1 MTPRYCTIVAFLGL
15 LWAVADAGPRAARSA
30 PPESLNLRR
39 TVTVEVVQKVK
50 DSVVNISTTK
60 LIARR
65 RAPLGFSP
73 FWDELDGGNVVRVP
87 AHSLGTGFII
97 HEDGYVVTNH
107 HVVDRAR
114 QIAVEL
120 ADGRKLDADLISSD
134 AESDI
139 AILKIAS
146 DKPLVPLAL
155 GDSAD
160 LMIGEPVIAVGNP
173 MGFSHSVSTGIVSA
187 MHRDLKGPDERVL
200 LADLIQTDAAINPG
214 NSGGPLLNAYGQ
226 VIGINTAVRGD
237 AQNIGFSIPV
247 NKLRDLVPELMN
259 PSQVNKVDLHV
270 RLKEQ
275 RAVTPPAKVACT
287 VLVDEA
293 RPRAVLSINGRRPR
307 DIIDAYAALLR
318 VKPEQECTLACDDGR
333 TLRVRA
339 TAVPLPDALVHA
351 HELLGLTVEQLTPLR
366 AERLGLDADH
376 GLLITKVQANSPA
389 ARAALRPGDVIV
401 QLGRYRVST
410 LDDFAALL
418 ARLPGAGRAR
428 VFVVREGQVGYTLL
442 EW

>member
-1 MTPRYCTIVAFLGL
+1 MRRLLFLLVIVTTLAG
-15 LWAVADAGPRAARSA
+15 DAKPSAAEA
-30 PPESLNLRR
+30 PESINLRR

-65 RAPLGFSP
+65 RLPTGFGP
-73 FWDELDGGNVVRVP
+73 FWDDMDGSTREVVRVP
-87 AHSLGTGFII
+87 AHSLGSGFII

-134 AESDI
+134 AEADI

-146 DKPLVPLAL
+146 DKPLPPLAL
-155 GDSAD
+155 GDSSD

-187 MHRDLKGPDERVL
+187 LHRDLKGPDERVL
-200 LADLIQTDAAINPG
+200 LGDLVQTDAAINPG

-247 NKLRDLVPELMN
+247 NRLRDLVPELMN
-259 PSQVNKVDLHV
+259 PSQATKVDVHL
-270 RLKEQ
+270 RLTE
-275 RAVTPPAKVACT
+275 RRVATPPAGVACS
-287 VLVDEA
+287 VLLDGP
-293 RPRAVLSINGRRPR
+293 RPRQVVSINGRRPR
-307 DIIDAYAALLR
+307 DVVDAYAQLLR
-318 VKPEQECTLACDDGR
+318 VRAGQTCVLEFEGGGR
-333 TLRVRA
+333 SKVEA
-339 TAVPLPDALVHA
+339 TAVPLPDAIVQAGRLF
-351 HELLGLTVEQLTPLR
+351 GMTIEQLTPLR
-366 AERLGLDADH
+366 AERLGLDADD
-376 GLLITKVQANSPA
+376 GLLITQVRGDGAA
-389 ARAALRPGDVIV
+389 ARAGLRPGDVVV
-401 QLGRYRVST
+401 QFGRFRVRT
-410 LDDFAALL
+410 LNDLSALL
-418 ARLPGAGRAR
+418 ARLPESGRAR
-428 VFVVREGQVGYTLL
+428 IFVVRDGQTGYTAV